1 MAGDE
6 STRHARS
13 RPLEAPNGER
23 GIVPPGAGRHIADDR
38 ARVGLGSLPMRD
50 GRVKNQW
57 VILPSDMSDPE
68 PFSDVGEADVT
79 RAIGSSWTE
88 EFMEFSNSDV
98 IIVGGGPSGLM
109 AATEL
114 ANRGVKTMV
123 VEKNNYLGGG
133 FWLGGFLMNKVT
145 VRSPAQNILEELD
158 VRYDPATNAD
168 GLYVADGPH
177 ACSALIKAACDAG
190 AKIQNM
196 TEFTDIVIREDH
208 RVSGIVMN
216 WTPVHSLPR
225 ELTCVDP
232 IAVESDLVIDAT
244 GHDAMI
250 VKKLHERGVLQAPG
264 IQDST
269 TRAAGMDRT
278 EEGQY
283 GAPGHDSPGH
293 DSMWVGKS
301 EDAIVEHTGPA
312 HDGVIVA
319 GMAVATTYGLP
330 RMGPTF
336 GAMLVSGKRA
346 AQEALDALD
355 VDADPVD
362 MTSRSVVADD

>member
-1 MAGDE
+1 
-6 STRHARS
+6 
-13 RPLEAPNGER
+13 
-23 GIVPPGAGRHIADDR
+23 
-38 ARVGLGSLPMRD
+38 
-50 GRVKNQW
+50 
-57 VILPSDMSDPE
+57 MSQYGQ
-68 PFSDVGEADVT
+68 FSEVGEADVT
-79 RAIGSSWTE
+79 RAIGQEWTE
-88 EFMEFSNSDV
+88 EFMDFSDSDV
-98 IIVGGGPSGLM
+98 IVVGGGPSGLT

-114 ANRGVKTMV
+114 SSRGVKTMV

-145 VRSPAQNILEELD
+145 VRSPAEQILDDLD
-158 VRYDPATNAD
+158 VDYKPAQD
-168 GLYVADGPH
+168 SEGLWVANGPH

-190 AKIQNM
+190 TKIQNM

-232 IAVESDLVIDAT
+232 IAVEGNIVIDAT
-244 GHDAMI
+244 GHDAMVI
-250 VKKLHERGVLQAPG
+250 SKLQERGVLNAPG
-264 IQDST
+264 IASSSENNT
-269 TRAAGMDRT
+269 GMDQT
-278 EEGQY
+278 DEGQY

-301 EDAIVEHTGPA
+301 EDAVVEHTGLA
-312 HDGVIVA
+312 HDGVIVT

-346 AQEALDALD
+346 AQTALDELG
-355 VDADPVD
+355 VDADPVELS
-362 MTSRSVVADD
+362 SRTVPADD